1 MTINPSGNVAMTGD
15 LTVTGTI
22 AGGSTT
28 FPTTL
33 DSGTMPAIEALQ
45 AKVGVDSSAVATSH
59 DYKIDAL
66 ESDVSTLQSNV
77 STNTSNIGTNT
88 TDISN
93 LETDVTNI
101 NELQRAV
108 QSSTSYTLVL
118 ADAGTLVEMSN
129 ASANT
134 LTIPPDS
141 SLAFPN
147 GTQIL
152 VVQAGS
158 GQTTLV
164 AGSGVT
170 IRSKDGNLKLS
181 AQWCGVTL
189 IKRAPNNW
197 LALGD
202 LSA

>member
-1 MTINPSGNVAMTGD
+1 MATNFPSSLDSFTNPTAVD
-15 LTVTGTI
+15 
-22 AGGSTT
+22 
-28 FPTTL
+28 TL
-33 DSGTMPAIEALQ
+33 DSPPHDTQHADANDAIEALQ
-45 AKVGVDSSAVATSH
+45 AKVGVNGSAVATSH

-66 ESDVSTLQSNV
+66 E
-77 STNTSNIGTNT
+77 
-88 TDISN
+88 
-93 LETDVTNI
+93 TDVTNI
-101 NELQRAV
+101 NELQRATP
-108 QSSTSYTLVL
+108 SGTTYTLVL
-118 ADAGTLVEMSN
+118 ADAGRLVEMTN

-141 SLAFPN
+141 SVSFPN

-152 VVQAGS
+152 VVQAGA

-170 IRSKDGNLKLS
+170 IRSKDSNLKLS

-189 IKRAPNNW
+189 IKRATDNW
-197 LALGD
+197 LAIGD